1 MKNLFSSFTAIMVAL
16 AFADG
21 SQAALQVG
29 PGGAGPFAF
38 GAFPTI
44 ADGWSATNVGTGNT
58 LYGNVAQIDAA
69 AQTIVAANII
79 TPLTT
84 SGTTPPST
92 DALFRYNTSGLY
104 IQARSTTVGASV
116 LLATLTNTTGLEISA
131 ITVAYTF
138 NELVGNLGEELP
150 GWHVY
155 FSLTGAANSWT
166 KIPAFSAAASG
177 SLSATLNLGA
187 WPANGKM
194 YLLWLDDNAAN
205 TTGVNNEGAYTLD
218 NFAITSV
225 VTAGQPIA
233 ITSGPTPAS
242 QTVSEVQPAS
252 FTIGFTGSSPQF
264 QWFKNGSPISGA
276 NSQTYFIPS
285 ALGTDAGSYRVVI
298 SNTINSV
305 TSGVATLTVLVDTNP
320 PTIVRAVADKYLTN
334 VTVSFSKPVN
344 PASAS
349 ASWHYEIYPTGDP
362 QFSDSPNALAVLTA
376 ALSEGTN
383 VILTTSARAFG
394 SNYTLRVNAVT
405 DTTPGLNVIATDSTI
420 GLQYLIELVSM
431 LGSSWQYNQ
440 TRDDLGTAWRSNGY
454 DDTVAGWQTG
464 PALFEGKNGT
474 VPFSLAPLIG
484 TTLNLTNPPNT
495 TQTITYYFRT
505 HFNLP
510 YSLAGAELRLRHY
523 LDDGGILYL
532 NGQEGYRAR
541 MTTLPDSFLSLA
553 TGTANGVTVPVG
565 DAVIE
570 PALALP
576 AAVLPL
582 TNVVAGTNLLAF
594 EVHQNSATS
603 SDITFAAQLE
613 VLITEF
619 PSVVVVP
626 PPPLT
631 IQRLGNNTVISWNG
645 SGFTLQGVDTLLS
658 SGTVWTNIPGATS
671 PHTNSAAG
679 GQGFFR
685 LKN

>member
-1 MKNLFSSFTAIMVAL
+1 MVAL

-21 SQAALQVG
+21 SHAALQVG

-38 GAFPTI
+38 GALPTI
-44 ADGWSATNVGTGNT
+44 ADGWSTTNVGTGSA

-69 AQTIVAANII
+69 AQTIVAPNII
-79 TPLTT
+79 KPLTT
-84 SGTTPPST
+84 SGTIPPST
-92 DALFRYNTSGLY
+92 DALFRYNTAGLY
-104 IQARSTTVGASV
+104 LQGRPTTVAASV

-131 ITVAYTF
+131 ITVSYTF

-150 GWHVY
+150 GWHAY
-155 FSLTGAANSWT
+155 FSLTGTANSWT
-166 KIPAFSAAASG
+166 KIPAFSTAAPGALTNI
-177 SLSATLNLGA
+177 LSLGA
-187 WPANGKM
+187 WPANGTM
-194 YLLWLDDNAAN
+194 YIIWLDDNAAN

-225 VTAGQPIA
+225 TTASQPIA

-242 QTVSEVQPAS
+242 QTVTEVQPAS

-264 QWFKNGSPISGA
+264 QWFKDGSPIGGA

-285 ALGTDAGSYRVVI
+285 ALGTDAGDYHVVI

-305 TSGVATLTVLVDTNP
+305 TSGVAILTVLVDTNP
-320 PTIVRAVADKYLTN
+320 PTIVRAVADKNLTN

-344 PASAS
+344 PASAG
-349 ASWHYEIYPTGDP
+349 ASWNYEIYPTGDP

-376 ALSEGTN
+376 VLANGTN
-383 VILTTSARAFG
+383 VILTTSSRAFG
-394 SNYTLRVNAVT
+394 SNYTLRVNSVT
-405 DTTPGLNVIATDSTI
+405 DTTPHLNVIVANTTFPLSYVVEVI
-420 GLQYLIELVSM
+420 PM
-431 LGSSWQYNQ
+431 LGSTWQYNQ

-464 PALFEGKNGT
+464 PALFEGKSGT
-474 VPFSLAPLIG
+474 VPFSLAPLVG
-484 TTLNLTNPPNT
+484 TTLNLTNPPNA

-505 HFNLP
+505 RFNLP

-553 TGTANGVTVPVG
+553 TGTAYGVPVPVS
-565 DAVIE
+565 DAVVE
-570 PALALP
+570 PALTLP

-594 EVHQNSATS
+594 EVHQNSPTS

-619 PSVVVVP
+619 PSVVVAP

-631 IQRLGNNTVISWNG
+631 IQRLGNNNVISWTG
-645 SGFTLQGVDTLLS
+645 GGFTLQGVDTLLS